1 MAVLLSAATHVER
14 TDDPAVLRWV
24 CHRDDL
30 ADSPD
35 GPRVAPAGSPL
46 GELVADG
53 RLAGVSLAGG
63 DLLVRVAAG
72 VEWPELVAEV
82 HERVAAELGAESAW
96 LLDVP
101 DGQVVELRAR
111 AASLD
116 DPDGC
121 DAPDAPDAGAAP
133 ACGGCHVRSSC
144 GSAHGDG
151 RRARRWSL
159 RRAG

>member
-1 MAVLLSAATHVER
+1 MAVLLAAATHVER

-24 CHRDDL
+24 CHRHDL

-35 GPRVAPAGSPL
+35 GPRVPPAGSPL
-46 GELVADG
+46 GQLVAGG

-82 HERVAAELGAESAW
+82 HERVAAELGSAAAW
-96 LLDVP
+96 LLDAP

-111 AASLD
+111 T
-116 DPDGC
+116 DGC
-121 DAPDAPDAGAAP
+121 DSPDDRDTSVAGAAP

-144 GSAHGDG
+144 GSAHGDS
-151 RRARRWSL
+151 RRARRWPL

>member
-1 MAVLLSAATHVER
+1 MAAVLAVATHVER

-30 ADSPD
+30 AASPD
-35 GPRVAPAGSPL
+35 GPRVPPAGSPL

-53 RLAGVSLAGG
+53 RVAGISLDGR
-63 DLLVRVAAG
+63 DLLVRAAAPA
-72 VEWPELVAEV
+72 EWTEMVAEV
-82 HERVAAELGAESAW
+82 HERVVAELGSDAEW
-96 LLDVP
+96 LLDAP
-101 DGQVVELRAR
+101 DGQVVELRGR
-111 AASLD
+111 ADSGD
-116 DPDGC
+116 DSDDGF
-121 DAPDAPDAGAAP
+121 APDAGAAT

-144 GSAHGDG
+144 GSAHGES

>member
-1 MAVLLSAATHVER
+1 MAVLPAGATHVER

-30 ADSPD
+30 TASPD
-35 GPRVAPAGSPL
+35 GPRVPPAASPL

-63 DLLVRVAAG
+63 DLLVRVAAAA
-72 VEWPELVAEV
+72 EWPELVAEV
-82 HERVAAELGAESAW
+82 HERVVAELGSESAW
-96 LLDVP
+96 LLDASE
-101 DGQVVELRAR
+101 GQVVELRAR
-111 AASLD
+111 ADSGE
-116 DPDGC
+116 DPAD
-121 DAPDAPDAGAAP
+121 GAAP

-144 GSAHGDG
+144 GSARGDG

>member
-1 MAVLLSAATHVER
+1 MAAVLATATHVER

-30 ADSPD
+30 AASPD

-53 RLAGVSLAGG
+53 HLAGVSLAGG

-82 HERVAAELGAESAW
+82 HERVAAELGSESAW
-96 LLDVP
+96 LLDAP
-101 DGQVVELRAR
+101 EGQVVELRAR
-111 AASLD
+111 ADSLD

-121 DAPDAPDAGAAP
+121 DAPADGVAP

-144 GSAHGDG
+144 GSAHGES